1 LLAGDSGYLVFD
13 YLVGA
18 SGRTASIAAKA
29 LMQLAWLALL
39 EVSQAVRH
47 HFLHSL
53 LQVFAEILKRQNEMV
68 FAFLFLAIG
77 SGGKP
82 PWDRRREGRSVVRVA
97 CPPSIWDPF

>member
-39 EVSQAVRH
+39 EVSQR
-47 HFLHSL
+47 
-53 LQVFAEILKRQNEMV
+53 
-68 FAFLFLAIG
+68 
-77 SGGKP
+77 
-82 PWDRRREGRSVVRVA
+82 
-97 CPPSIWDPF
+97 